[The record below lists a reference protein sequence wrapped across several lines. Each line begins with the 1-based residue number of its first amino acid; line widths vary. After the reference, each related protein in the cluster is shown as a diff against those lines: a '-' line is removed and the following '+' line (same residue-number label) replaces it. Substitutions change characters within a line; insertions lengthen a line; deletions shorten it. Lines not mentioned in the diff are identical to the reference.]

1 MTSRIHETAIVDRSA
16 DLGEG
21 VVVGAYA
28 VVGAGVRIGDDTEIG
43 AHATVLGDT
52 VLGRA
57 NRVFPYAAIGF
68 DPQDLKYEGE
78 SSRLVIGDRNQFRE
92 FSTVNRG
99 HGLRRRRHSHRR
111 RQPVHGPEPRRPRQS
126 GSAAEPCSR
135 TAAPWLGTWRSRTM
149 PRSAPSR
156 PSTSSVAWAGMPTS
170 AATPVITMDA
180 LPFCITV
187 GIKPAC
193 MGVNRIGLERK
204 GKSAEEHPLDR
215 AGGAGA
221 HSFAEEHD
229 PGPRGARRRA
239 RRPRRCRCPG
249 RLHQEFRPWLHP
261 LGASGFPRRPL
272 VKDRSSP

>member
-1 MTSRIHETAIVDRSA
+1 MTSRIHETAIIDRSA
-16 DLGEG
+16 DLGDG
-21 VVVGAYA
+21 VVVGACA
-28 VVGAGVRIGDDTEIG
+28 VIGSGVRIGDDTEIG

-99 HGLRRRRHSHRR
+99 TAFGGGITRIGDDNLFMTQTHVGHDS
-111 RQPVHGPEPRRPRQS
+111 QVG
-126 GSAAEPCSR
+126 SR
-135 TAAPWLGTWRSRTM
+135 TVFTNGGTLAGHVEVEDDATIGAF
-149 PRSAPSR
+149 SAVHQFCRVGRHAYIGGYS
-156 PSTSSVAWAGMPTS
+156 
-170 AATPVITMDA
+170 VITMDA

-204 GKSAEEHPLDR
+204 GKSAEDIRSIERAVRVLTRSRRNTTQALEELDAEHAGHADVDALVAFIRSSDR
-215 AGGAGA
+215 GFIRSAR
-221 HSFAEEHD
+221 
-229 PGPRGARRRA
+229 RGARGA
-239 RRPRRCRCPG
+239 R
-249 RLHQEFRPWLHP
+249 
-261 LGASGFPRRPL
+261 S
-272 VKDRSSP
+272 